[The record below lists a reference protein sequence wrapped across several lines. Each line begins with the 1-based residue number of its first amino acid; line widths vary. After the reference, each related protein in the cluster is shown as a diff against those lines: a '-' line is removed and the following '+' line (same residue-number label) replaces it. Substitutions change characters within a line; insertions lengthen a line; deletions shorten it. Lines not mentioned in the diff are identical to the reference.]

1 MSKEFELVDGK
12 KSAEL
17 LDVEQAKPKNAISEF
32 LNSAVYTATSAPLR
46 GLAQIADHK
55 LETNIDKTVKGAFEA
70 MGVRAPEPAQFN
82 TSNWYAQQLGGAVG
96 MTIPFLALRSGVKGT
111 ASLAFGETAVKSAL
125 DTGLTHSLSRF
136 AVQEAALSGTAGFLY
151 GSILNPSDEKLVG
164 TADFG
169 KDRLKHGVSDLAVF
183 GSLSLTAPFIGK
195 GLATGSTFLEGRL
208 ASPVLKDGLAATL
221 RGPMLPGALSGVPA
235 GLVAAE
241 ATALRDGRLLPTG
254 QELKESVTGM
264 VVVGGTLS
272 TAHWLGAQREGTNV
286 TNARHLTDRA
296 GLTKAA
302 DASIADFKVVEGKD
316 QLSRFHNEVKG
327 GASNAE
333 AQIVVRQRLETLSS
347 AIQGP
352 AGKVWGDARVLQ
364 LEHRGNGIMP
374 ARTAG
379 SFGLIGTCSILEGP
393 ASARDVFTGRSS
405 AADRTVMLTPRANFE
420 QFSLSVGKDSANRAS
435 SFPVSE
441 RLSPVALGEESN
453 EAAKPTV
460 DATAAKPEDAG
471 PAIRAQV
478 RPYKRFYGPNE
489 TPREDGFNIFGRKL
503 DMSDSALLGFNKT
516 GTVSDINKATSVAS
530 FGRDA
535 TGWPYF
541 SVDYGRELWSM
552 NGRGIRP
559 GRNYLDVKGG
569 DKLVFDN
576 SLVFDF
582 QKKGYAGEEGKPPSY
597 EMQLQYRVDAELAK
611 KLAPTESTNPAEAR
625 TADRDAGR
633 DRRDDRS
640 GRFGDRDG
648 GRFGDRDGG
657 RFGDRDG
664 RFRDGP
670 ETPPEN
676 LRPPRPRGDFEIGE
690 GKFRVFGKMLVRPG
704 DSTMIPLFKD
714 GKRGSIVAN
723 DTMAK
728 FGLDAKGDAY
738 FQVNHGQEMWS
749 LNGAPIEAKKQY
761 PISTNDKLTFNG
773 NEFELATKRTPHG
786 NEALD
791 LGIKPREVTPQTRKA
806 VETTEAPEGGT
817 SSGAPALK
825 PDLSLIPEGLF
836 GERSYIAS
844 PADVQRLMSTYETV
858 QKEMAARKAA
868 EAAEQ
873 EIPIENRPAETV
885 EGAPAE
891 NRTTPV
897 ESSAEAKPTVE
908 QTGSENRPVEAEGKP
923 EAPQAQTGVENT
935 AKPAETEANG
945 GSATPTSV
953 DSILNAASVDGVLK
967 PLVLT
972 DEARAFP
979 KEALKAPEAKNT
991 NPAEL
996 LETDLVSINGKDL
1009 ARGKELKIG
1018 RFQGID
1024 IQLAKDPSI
1033 ANMHGYVGL
1042 TADGQLYIRNTS
1054 TNGMQVNGEAIE
1066 SGQNVFIKP
1075 NDVVTVGRNNRA
1087 IEIKVDRPE

>member
-1 MSKEFELVDGK
+1 MGKEFELVDNK
-12 KSAEL
+12 KAAEL
-17 LDVEQAKPKNAISEF
+17 LDVEQAKPRNAISEF
-32 LNSAVYTATSAPLR
+32 VNSAVYTATSAPLR
-46 GLAQIADHK
+46 GLAQIADHN
-55 LETNIDKTVKGAFEA
+55 LQTNIDKSVKGTFEA

-96 MTIPFLALRSGVKGT
+96 MTIPFLALRGGVKGT

-125 DTGLTHSLSRF
+125 DTGVTHSLSRF

-151 GSILNPSDEKLVG
+151 GSLLNPSDEKVVG

-183 GSLSLTAPFIGK
+183 GSLSLTSPFIGK

-221 RGPMLPGALSGVPA
+221 RGPLLPGALSGVPA

-272 TAHWLGAQREGTNV
+272 TAHWLGAQREGSNV
-286 TNARHLTDRA
+286 TNARHLTDKV

-302 DASIADFKVVEGKD
+302 DGSIADFKIVEGKD

-327 GASNAE
+327 GATNAE
-333 AQIVVRQRLETLSS
+333 AQVVVRQRIETLSS
-347 AIQGP
+347 ALQGP
-352 AGKVWGDARVLQ
+352 AGRVWGDARVLQ

-393 ASARDVFTGRSS
+393 ASARDVFTGRSN
-405 AADRTVMLTPRANFE
+405 AADRTVMLTPRSNFE
-420 QFSLSVGKDSANRAS
+420 QFSLSVGKDSANKAS

-441 RLSPVALGEESN
+441 RLSPVALGEESS
-453 EAAKPTV
+453 EAGKPPA
-460 DATAAKPEDAG
+460 DASAAKPEGSG
-471 PAIRAQV
+471 PVA

-503 DMSDSALLGFNKT
+503 EMSDSAPLGFNKT
-516 GTVSDINKATSVAS
+516 GTVSDISKATSIAT

-535 TGWPYF
+535 TGWPYI

-552 NGRGIRP
+552 NGRSIRP
-559 GRNYLDVKGG
+559 GKTYLDVKGG

-582 QKKGYAGEEGKPPSY
+582 QKKGYAGTEGNPPSY
-597 EMQLQYRVDAELAK
+597 EMQLHYRVDAELAK
-611 KLAPTESTNPAEAR
+611 KLAPTESADGTRPGDR
-625 TADRDAGR
+625 DSGRFGDRDAGR
-633 DRRDDRS
+633 DRRDDRG

-704 DSTMIPLFKD
+704 DATMIPLFKD
-714 GKRGSIVAN
+714 GKRGSVVAN

-738 FQVNHGQEMWS
+738 FQVNHGQELWS
-749 LNGAPIEAKKQY
+749 LNGAPIEAKKPY
-761 PISTNDKLTFNG
+761 PISTTDKLIFNG

-786 NEALD
+786 KEALD
-791 LGIKPREVTPQTRKA
+791 LGLKPTPQAQKSA
-806 VETTEAPEGGT
+806 GSTEAPEGGA
-817 SSGAPALK
+817 SGGSALK
-825 PDLSLIPEGLF
+825 PELNMIPEGLF
-836 GERSYIAS
+836 VERSYVAS
-844 PADVQRLMSTYETV
+844 QADVQRLMGTYETV

-873 EIPIENRPAETV
+873 EIPLETRPAETV
-885 EGAPAE
+885 PAE
-891 NRTTPV
+891 NRTAPV
-897 ESSAEAKPTVE
+897 DTSAEAKPTASEPTGVE
-908 QTGSENRPVEAEGKP
+908 SRPVETEAKSGPP
-923 EAPQAQTGVENT
+923 EAETGVERT
-935 AKPAETEANG
+935 TKPTETETNG
-945 GSATPTSV
+945 GGATTSSL
-953 DSILNAASVDGVLK
+953 DSLLNAASVDGVLK

-979 KEALKAPEAKNT
+979 KEAVKAPEAKIT
-991 NPAEL
+991 NPAEV
-996 LETDLVSINGKDL
+996 LENDLVSVNGKSL
-1009 ARGKELKIG
+1009 GRGAELKIG

-1042 TADGQLYIRNTS
+1042 TAEGQLYIRNTS
-1054 TNGMQVNGEAIE
+1054 ANGMQINGQAIE
-1066 SGQNVFIKP
+1066 SGQNVLIKP
-1075 NDVVTVGRNNRA
+1075 NDVVTVGRNNRT